1 MTVINA
7 ISEPLKYNF
16 FIYALI
22 AIIIISIISSFI
34 GYFVISKGIIQLTS
48 GISNSMLIGYYIAS
62 IYNIV
67 GFIGGLVSALI
78 MLIIL
83 FTTNAL
89 QKNSTDSQIAIIGS
103 FLFSLAIILIS
114 KNKNAYINVDN
125 LLFGNVL
132 AINKIELYSLAII
145 FFIAM
150 ILIYKY
156 LKIYSYI
163 SFAESVARYSG
174 LNVKKGEIIVYILL
188 SLFIAFLTSL
198 VGIILTLSIIIT
210 PIVTAKLYTTK
221 LLSQYIYAI
230 FISLLSSISG
240 LYLSYYIDLPSGPA
254 ITLVSFTIF
263 IISLFI
269 NKLRLIN
276 K

>member
-1 MTVINA
+1 MTIINT
-7 ISEPLKYNF
+7 ITEPMKYNF

-34 GYFVISKGIIQLTS
+34 GYFVINKGIIQLTS
-48 GISNSMLIGYYIAS
+48 GISNSMLIGYYFAS

-67 GFIGGLVSALI
+67 GFIGGLLSALL
-78 MLIIL
+78 MLIFL

-132 AINKIELYSLAII
+132 AINKIELYSLAVI

-150 ILIYKY
+150 ILVYKY